1 MGGQLPLNT
10 NLQSV
15 AWGEGSLSQGP
26 LLEGRNDMDIQ
37 GSWPATAPGREED
50 ISRPGERVGDQAGH
64 LFGGSQGGRLGSA
77 EDDVPDGVV
86 AGYPIPVASTA
97 DLVVTKRVSC
107 VVAFRAG
114 VGGAVKGHSQPVA

>member
-1 MGGQLPLNT
+1 
-10 NLQSV
+10 
-15 AWGEGSLSQGP
+15 
-26 LLEGRNDMDIQ
+26 MDIQ

-97 DLVVTKRVSC
+97 DLIRLT
-107 VVAFRAG
+107 RAG
-114 VGGAVKGHSQPVA
+114 CVKKCPACNVDQLTPLNLGHANC

>member
-1 MGGQLPLNT
+1 MTWTSRAAGRPR
-10 NLQSV
+10 LQV
-15 AWGEGSLSQGP
+15 
-26 LLEGRNDMDIQ
+26 GRKTSA
-37 GSWPATAPGREED
+37 GL
-50 ISRPGERVGDQAGH
+50 ERVGDQAGH